1 MNVVGGIKWMSEI
14 MKNPFFSFWI
24 LFLTLSFFFLV
35 HCGEGEPQGEGSFFN
50 VAMAASQREIQA
62 ASQAASQGAGASQRE
77 TQAAS
82 QVASQR
88 AGASQRETHQMW
100 QRKAQKIKSLLRRSS
115 IPKKNLSIYI
125 QGIQNPHHLF
135 EINSHQQRTPAS
147 LIKLITAGAALY
159 FYPPYHR
166 FQTHLSS
173 PAPLDRDTQ
182 TLDGPLFLV
191 GRGDPSFTSESMWNL
206 VNHFYRRSIRK
217 IRGPIIV
224 DDSHFSKSL
233 QIERASRDD
242 PDRAYNASSSALS
255 FNWNAVNVF
264 IRPHEKVGE
273 RAYVHL
279 DPLNTYI
286 SLKGSITTVPSSQ
299 SKNIHVSR
307 KISSRGISS
316 IVVRGR
322 IPQNAG
328 EVVVYKSITKPSL
341 WAGHNLK
348 EFLRQRGI
356 IVEGKVL
363 KGKAPANSSLL
374 AMVKGK
380 TVAEIVTAMN
390 KFSNNFISEML
401 LKKMV
406 TDKVVSNK
414 DLPYKPYK
422 PYKLDKL
429 DKTVSDKSDKDK
441 MAKINQNKEMY
452 PPVLEPLRFFMQE
465 VGIKK
470 NEFQL
475 FDSSGLSNKNKLSAF
490 SLYKLLSYFYRLS
503 PQRHEFISSL
513 PIAGGE
519 GTLLRRFKGLSFSQ
533 SLIRAKTGTLKG
545 VVGLAG
551 YAQQEDQKET
561 FIFVLVYN
569 GSGKE
574 YQTQTVFDS
583 ISHLLTLIK
592 IN

>member
-1 MNVVGGIKWMSEI
+1 MDVLDGIKWMSEI

-50 VAMAASQREIQA
+50 VAMAASQRETQA
-62 ASQAASQGAGASQRE
+62 ASQAAF
-77 TQAAS
+77 
-82 QVASQR
+82 QR

-100 QRKAQKIKSLLRRSS
+100 QRKAQKIESLLRRSS

-191 GRGDPSFTSESMWNL
+191 GRGDPSFTSENMWNL
-206 VNHFYRRSIRK
+206 VNHFYRQSIRK
-217 IRGPIIV
+217 IRGHIIV

-233 QIERASRDD
+233 QIERASRDS
-242 PDRAYNASSSALS
+242 PSAWDRDQAYNASSSALS

-279 DPLNTYI
+279 DPPNTYI

-299 SKNIHVSR
+299 SKKIHVSR

-356 IVEGKVL
+356 VVEGKVL

-374 AMVKGK
+374 AMVRGK

-414 DLPYKPYK
+414 DLPYK
-422 PYKLDKL
+422 LDKL
-429 DKTVSDKSDKDK
+429 DKAVSDKLGKSDKSDK

-452 PPVLEPLRFFMQE
+452 SPVLEPLRFFMQE

-490 SLYKLLSYFYRLS
+490 SLYKLLSYFYHLS

-519 GTLLRRFKGLSFSQ
+519 GTLLRRFKGLSFLK